1 MNFFTKNRILIG
13 AVILL
18 AALNLAIL
26 GTISFNYIKFKDGPI
41 DTPSREK
48 HARLVA
54 KELNLSPEQE
64 EIFNQLR
71 NEYAEQNQE
80 FRRSLREQYRLVMRE
95 LGSPEPNRQY
105 LDSLSQE
112 IGRLHFEQQ
121 QTTIDHFLKVRE
133 SCSFEQYQQ
142 LQQIFKKMMTRDQ
155 MQRKEMMQRRHR
167 MERMERKRFKDTLQ

>member
-112 IGRLHFEQQ
+112 IGR
-121 QTTIDHFLKVRE
+121 D
-133 SCSFEQYQQ
+133 
-142 LQQIFKKMMTRDQ
+142 
-155 MQRKEMMQRRHR
+155 RKSVV
-167 MERMERKRFKDTLQ
+167 